1 MLLITFAIALH
12 CLLLFSD
19 TFFSFVFFFSS
30 LYFIASIWMNGEFIA
45 TTLEYNQ
52 FHFHHIIITHVVLLL
67 FITLNVRFPF
77 SSSPITVKCT
87 VKLLLAIRPHWNFKP
102 RGFQCRKIQMK
113 IQHLKFILGYLFC
126 RSNYHALNTHDAS
139 LLSSMNICINIGH
152 NLIVISTRQRV
163 HQMVLET
170 IFYYVCKFQQKY
182 HFNTPT
188 PSTLADL

>member
-1 MLLITFAIALH
+1 MFLMLLITFAIALH

-19 TFFSFVFFFSS
+19 TFFSFVFSFFS

-67 FITLNVRFPF
+67 FITLNLALNVRVPF

-87 VKLLLAIRPHWNFKP
+87 VKLPLAIRPHWIFKP

-113 IQHLKFILGYLFC
+113 IQTFKIHSRLFV
-126 RSNYHALNTHDAS
+126 
-139 LLSSMNICINIGH
+139 LS
-152 NLIVISTRQRV
+152 
-163 HQMVLET
+163 
-170 IFYYVCKFQQKY
+170 F
-182 HFNTPT
+182 
-188 PSTLADL
+188 